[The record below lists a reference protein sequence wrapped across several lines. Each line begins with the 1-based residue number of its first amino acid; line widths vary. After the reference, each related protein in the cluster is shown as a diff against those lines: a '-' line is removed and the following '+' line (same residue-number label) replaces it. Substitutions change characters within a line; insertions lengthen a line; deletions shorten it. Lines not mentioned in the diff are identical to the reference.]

1 MKALSHNRVDS
12 VARRVWFCSGTD
24 GNEYCRKGSPC
35 STQAKGNKYPRPDR
49 LRLREAALHSAPFRE
64 PFLPR
69 PPDDSRSALPILA
82 LACVLRGK
90 RGVRTSCLFPGGG
103 GVAQS
108 SLTLAS
114 PAVKGACFSLSTAN
128 LNRACLQASLRSAA
142 GTAPA
147 GRRSL
152 RRYALVSGRQ
162 QKNRKPADA
171 SQRVNAHCSAL
182 INLFLSRRI

>member
-1 MKALSHNRVDS
+1 MQNRVDG
-12 VARRVWFCSGTD
+12 VA
-24 GNEYCRKGSPC
+24 
-35 STQAKGNKYPRPDR
+35 
-49 LRLREAALHSAPFRE
+49 
-64 PFLPR
+64 
-69 PPDDSRSALPILA
+69 
-82 LACVLRGK
+82 
-90 RGVRTSCLFPGGG
+90 RGVRFRPAVRRKHAAARTARVPHGRKTPLSTVGPLSPSCGFAAQRLRSARHLTAPPPRMPPCRRREV
-103 GVAQS
+103 VAQS

-162 QKNRKPADA
+162 QENRKPADA